1 MVALRTTIPDWVS
14 MVVGNTI
21 VLIGPVVLYLGLLR
35 FCSKKAS
42 SLLISFIVAVLA
54 TFVRGGRLAVLRPLI
69 ISELPTAL
77 VLDHYLDDVGVS
89 DGLFRETFSGHNLH
103 ESYYF
108 VATVW
113 YKRRVPFYGKSVL
126 AVI

>member
-1 MVALRTTIPDWVS
+1 MVALRATIPDWVS

-54 TFVRGGRLAVLRPLI
+54 TFVRGGQTGGAQATHHLR
-69 ISELPTAL
+69 AA
-77 VLDHYLDDVGVS
+77 
-89 DGLFRETFSGHNLH
+89 DGS
-103 ESYYF
+103 S
-108 VATVW
+108 
-113 YKRRVPFYGKSVL
+113 S
-126 AVI
+126 